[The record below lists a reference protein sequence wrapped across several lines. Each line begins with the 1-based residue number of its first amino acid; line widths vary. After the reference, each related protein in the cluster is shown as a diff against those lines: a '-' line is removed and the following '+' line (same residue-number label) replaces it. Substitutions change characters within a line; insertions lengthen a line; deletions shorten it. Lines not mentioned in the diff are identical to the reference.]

1 MKSLKPTIHL
11 DRISDSVKQ
20 TLAPNVLLT
29 NTTLYNSSDLVS
41 LLADLPLFQPDI
53 TDEDIDDLQLS
64 IKYCQNRK
72 GWTLKTEMPYGRA
85 YLNEKQMFLYLP
97 RPCPT
102 FNKPLLVQL
111 FYHELLHTKGLL
123 HHQMNLVQHIKDGYD
138 QFFWANSYPLSFGR
152 KTQSADY
159 TADYYDVAF
168 LSYSTPKSVDNNIDG
183 IFDSVKP
190 NTQRVFNIEVNMME
204 YMVRNLAP
212 MIGYDV
218 NLQYLTAS
226 IDQHKPTLSNG
237 HWQNQAVEEHRTFND
252 LYSMY
257 VFFLTKVYSSTTE
270 EAEV

>member
-11 DRISDSVKQ
+11 
-20 TLAPNVLLT
+20 T
-29 NTTLYNSSDLVS
+29 NATLYNSSDLVS

-97 RPCPT
+97 RPCST
-102 FNKPLLVQL
+102 FNPPLLVQL
-111 FYHELLHTKGLL
+111 FYHELLHTKGLH
-123 HHQMNLVQHIKDGYD
+123 HHQMNLVQHCKDGFD

-168 LSYSTPKSVDNNIDG
+168 LSYSTPKSVDN
-183 IFDSVKP
+183 
-190 NTQRVFNIEVNMME
+190 NIEVNMME